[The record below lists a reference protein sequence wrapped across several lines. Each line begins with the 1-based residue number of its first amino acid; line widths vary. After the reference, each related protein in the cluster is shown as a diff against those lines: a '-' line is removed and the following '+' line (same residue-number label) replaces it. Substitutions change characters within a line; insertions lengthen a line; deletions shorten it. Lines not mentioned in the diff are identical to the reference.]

1 MGNKNYIGN
10 KGIIKPVEFVHV
22 SNKGKASIN
31 AKNTY
36 LLGLAVKALKLE
48 AIGCQFVVDRVYKH
62 DFTILTNNTTTK
74 NSAYDD
80 KNTIDDKD
88 IVNVLNMVNLFIN
101 DRQLLCRNNNNG
113 NLIIVVVR
121 PEANLILGKSLF
133 IREKNH
139 SIVSTYEVY
148 DLVSD
153 KVETIESGVKKGIR
167 LMTEDDKKEI
177 LKNFNACNG
186 VLEYDGEKINFTS
199 YFKKLEVKNA
209 SEKNAKNA

>member
-48 AIGCQFVVDRVYKH
+48 SIGCQFVVDRVYKH
-62 DFTILTNNTTTK
+62 DFTILTNDTTTK

-88 IVNVLNMVNLFIN
+88 LVNVLNMVNLFIS

-153 KVETIESGVKKGIR
+153 KVETI
-167 LMTEDDKKEI
+167 
-177 LKNFNACNG
+177 
-186 VLEYDGEKINFTS
+186 
-199 YFKKLEVKNA
+199 
-209 SEKNAKNA
+209 